1 MRVHRSLVA
10 ALLTLALVVAGG
22 AVSAAAPAADEAILP
37 APPPASYCR
46 VAPAAG
52 WPAIGAAPT
61 PDLSAFQDY
70 RDGLA
75 IPPGAV
81 GAGIKIADVEYEWTA
96 AHEDLVARNLPAAPD
111 TGLSPAYRA
120 RDHGT
125 AVLGVLGAS
134 DDGRGVTGLASGAAL
149 RPVSPFSPAYAPA
162 AAISTAAKG
171 LQPGDILLVELQSLV
186 VLPGGNTLLGPI
198 EYHES
203 VRDAIAKAVA
213 AGIVVIEPAGNGDLD
228 VGTLERPWL
237 SNPSDESA
245 SGAIMVGAGGSGATQ
260 PDVGDRV
267 RVPGSN
273 YGERVDVQG
282 VGAGVVTTGYSDI
295 SGTVGAARSYT
306 ACFDGTSSASATV
319 AAAAAVL
326 QAEVVART
334 GTPLTPAALRA
345 ALVSTGLPQ
354 APEGPEGFAL
364 RNIGPRPQVSAALA
378 SLAAAPQPPPAV
390 TGGGEPD
397 SVVTPPPTTSAPVPA
412 PTGVGTAPSAP
423 APTSVAVPAAAI
435 PAAAMPAAANR
446 ATAHRGAAVR
456 GLWVRYVRRGR
467 RLVITLRSAAP
478 RAVARVG
485 ARRVAVRG
493 GRVRLKG
500 VRARRLLL
508 RVSAPAGR
516 GTTYRAVR
524 FRITVARGGAVRI
537 TRL

>member
-1 MRVHRSLVA
+1 MTLGLLA
-10 ALLTLALVVAGG
+10 AAG
-22 AVSAAAPAADEAILP
+22 AVSAPAPAADEAILP
-37 APPPASYCR
+37 APPPGSYCR

-61 PDLSAFQDY
+61 PDLSGFQDY

-96 AHEDLVARNLPAAPD
+96 GHEDLAARNLPAAPD

-134 DDGRGVTGLASGAAL
+134 DDGRGVTGLAPGAAL

-162 AAISTAAKG
+162 AAITTAAKG
-171 LQPGDILLVELQSLV
+171 LQPGDILLLELQSLV

-203 VRDAIAKAVA
+203 VRDAIAKAVT

-273 YGERVDVQG
+273 YGERVNVQG

-295 SGTVGAARSYT
+295 SGTASAARSYT

-326 QAEVVART
+326 QAEVIART

-378 SLAAAPQPPPAV
+378 SLAAPQPQPQPPPAV

-397 SVVTPPPTTSAPVPA
+397 SVVTPPPAASAPVPA
-412 PTGVGTAPSAP
+412 PVGAGTAPSGP
-423 APTSVAVPAAAI
+423 APTAVAVLAAANR
-435 PAAAMPAAANR
+435 AAANR
-446 ATAHRGAAVR
+446 ATPNRATANRAAAVR
-456 GLWVRYVRRGR
+456 GLSVRYVRRGR
-467 RLVITLRSAAP
+467 RLVITLRAAAP

-508 RVSAPAGR
+508 RVSAPARR